1 MIMTYLINHGK
12 PKNQPP
18 VLVRLGGR
26 LFVSFLSPYLELFSV
41 KYAAN
46 NRCFVLDLL
55 IWCPRWR
62 LCHSGEG
69 NSKDQADTQQALGW
83 IDLGW
88 PWGWSKCL
96 NPSLSRCYPRVNMI
110 CGKQM
115 VSLWQL
121 TTNCGFSASM
131 LVYICLHES
140 PSSCVQSMLLRF
152 NLAAKL
158 QRGWT
163 GC

>member
-62 LCHSGEG
+62 LCHRGEGIPHGLNSSLCCFVPGEARIRNAGGEG
-69 NSKDQADTQQALGW
+69 NSKDQADTQQALG
-83 IDLGW
+83 
-88 PWGWSKCL
+88 
-96 NPSLSRCYPRVNMI
+96 
-110 CGKQM
+110 
-115 VSLWQL
+115 
-121 TTNCGFSASM
+121 
-131 LVYICLHES
+131 
-140 PSSCVQSMLLRF
+140 
-152 NLAAKL
+152 
-158 QRGWT
+158 
-163 GC
+163 